1 MEASAEVANGLN
13 HAYMLISAFLVFFMQ
28 AGFAMLCAGSVRS
41 KNVMNI
47 LIKNVLDAC
56 VGCMAFYFFGW
67 GVAYG
72 VDDDGEASSFIGAG
86 SFFLAKNKA
95 NGGFSDWKGFIF
107 QWAFAAAAAT
117 ITSGAMAE
125 RTQFAAYLGYSF
137 LLTAFVYPVVVHWVW
152 DGNGWLTAWGE
163 PNSLAVIDFAGSGVV
178 HMTGGVAGL
187 MGAIMVGPRT
197 GRFGPDGKAVPMPG
211 HNAALVVLGTFIL
224 WVGWYGFNPG
234 SQLAIA
240 DGASAEV
247 TARVAVITTLAAAA
261 GGVAAMLLHY
271 SLYKVWDLIA
281 VCNGVLAGLVSIT
294 AGCPVIEPYA
304 AVIAGAGG
312 AVILW
317 ATGKLLLKLK
327 IDDPLE
333 AFAVHGACGAWAVI
347 FVGLFATE
355 GYVAQAYG
363 TENWDTDKAEYGLF
377 YGGSGKLMGNQILE
391 VFMIFIWVGV
401 TMGGFFFSMKTAGL
415 LRSSPEEEALGLDES
430 KHGGSAYNMEKI

>member
-1 MEASAEVANGLN
+1 M
-13 HAYMLISAFLVFFMQ
+13 
-28 AGFAMLCAGSVRS
+28 
-41 KNVMNI
+41 
-47 LIKNVLDAC
+47 
-56 VGCMAFYFFGW
+56 
-67 GVAYG
+67 
-72 VDDDGEASSFIGAG
+72 IGAG
-86 SFFLAKNKA
+86 SFFLAKNDA
-95 NGGFSDWKGFIF
+95 NGGFKDWKGFLF

-152 DGNGWLTAWGE
+152 DSNGWMSAWGGDDS
-163 PNSLAVIDFAGSGVV
+163 NALSVIDFAGSGVV

-197 GRFGPDGKAVPMPG
+197 GRFGPDGKPVPMPG

-234 SQLAIA
+234 SQLAIS
-240 DGASAEV
+240 DGVSAEV

-261 GGVAAMLLHY
+261 GGVTAMILHY

-327 IDDPLE
+327 IDAGCLASPR
-333 AFAVHGACGAWAVI
+333 I
-347 FVGLFATE
+347 
-355 GYVAQAYG
+355 
-363 TENWDTDKAEYGLF
+363 KPR
-377 YGGSGKLMGNQILE
+377 M
-391 VFMIFIWVGV
+391 
-401 TMGGFFFSMKTAGL
+401 MKHFNA
-415 LRSSPEEEALGLDES
+415 R
-430 KHGGSAYNMEKI
+430 